1 MKWKWFIVGILLY
14 IGILYPISFFT
25 FSSLFPILCDY
36 CLQNQLVK

>member
-25 FSSLFPILCDY
+25 FSSLFPILWVIIAC
-36 CLQNQLVK
+36 KISW